1 MARKKLDSE
10 KESFAERPRPPESLF
25 TAENWFRRFAPA
37 DGVAEWVHQTLL
49 SEHSPLYNADHFHL
63 KDADIEFLWAA
74 QENSRQMRRV
84 VGQCEEVTFRCG
96 AWQKG
101 RQEQQMHEWFGR
113 VPAYLITL
121 DAMYANDC
129 SDIEWCALIEHE
141 LFHIAQKKDEFGE
154 PAFTKDGAP
163 KLGIRGH
170 DVEEFVGIVR
180 RYGVGAAAG
189 DTAKLVAAAQK
200 APEIAGFNIAQACG
214 TCLLRAA

>member
-1 MARKKLDSE
+1 MRSKKPNPELE
-10 KESFAERPRPPESLF
+10 PFAQRPRPPNSLF
-25 TAENWFRRFAPA
+25 DAGNWFRRFTPA
-37 DGVAEWVHQTLL
+37 DGVADWVHQTLL

-63 KDADIEFLWAA
+63 KDADVEFLWAA
-74 QENSRQMRRV
+74 QENTKQMRRV
-84 VGQCEEVTFRCG
+84 VGQCEEVTFRAG

-121 DAMYANDC
+121 DAIYANEC
-129 SDIEWCALIEHE
+129 SDVEWCALIEHE
-141 LFHIAQKKDEFGE
+141 LYHIAQKADEFGA
-154 PAFTKDGAP
+154 PAFAKDGLP

-180 RYGVGAAAG
+180 RYGIGAG

-200 APEIAGFNIAQACG
+200 APEIGSFNIAQACG

>member
-1 MARKKLDSE
+1 MP
-10 KESFAERPRPPESLF
+10 AE
-25 TAENWFRRFAPA
+25 
-37 DGVAEWVHQTLL
+37 GVAQWMHEVLL
-49 SEHSPLYNADHFHL
+49 NERSPLYNADHLHL
-63 KDADIEFLWAA
+63 EDADIEFLWAH
-74 QENSRQMRRV
+74 QENSKQMRRV

-113 VPAYLITL
+113 VPTYLITF
-121 DAMYANDC
+121 DAMYANEC
-129 SDIEWCALIEHE
+129 SDIEWCALVEHE
-141 LFHIAQKKDEFGE
+141 LFHIAQKTDLFGA
-154 PAFTKDGAP
+154 PAFTKEGLP
-163 KLGIRGH
+163 KLGIRSH

-200 APEIAGFNIAQACG
+200 VPEVGALNIAQACG

>member
-1 MARKKLDSE
+1 VP
-10 KESFAERPRPPESLF
+10 AE
-25 TAENWFRRFAPA
+25 
-37 DGVAEWVHQTLL
+37 GVAEWVTKTLH
-49 SEHSPLYNADHFHL
+49 SESSPLHNPDHQHL

-113 VPAYLITL
+113 VPTYLITL
-121 DAMYANDC
+121 DAMYASEC
-129 SDIEWCALIEHE
+129 SNVEFCSLVEHE
-141 LFHIAQKKDEFGE
+141 LYHIAQKADEFGE
-154 PAFTKDGAP
+154 PAFTKDGQP

-180 RYGVGAAAG
+180 RYGIGAAAG
-189 DTAKLVAAAQK
+189 DTAKLVAAAQR
-200 APEIAGFNIAQACG
+200 APEIGSFNIAQACG
-214 TCLLRAA
+214 TCILRAA

>member
-1 MARKKLDSE
+1 MPKQKRESERKA
-10 KESFAERPRPPESLF
+10 FADRPKPPESLF
-25 TAENWFRRFAPA
+25 DAGNWFRRFMPA
-37 DGVAEWVHQTLL
+37 DGVLDWVSRTLL
-49 SEHSPLYNADHFHL
+49 TEGSSLYNPDHFHL

-74 QENSRQMRRV
+74 QENSSKMRRV

-113 VPAYLITL
+113 VPTYLITL
-121 DAMYANDC
+121 DAMYVAEC

-141 LFHIAQKKDEFGE
+141 LYHIGHRTDEFGA
-154 PAFTKDGAP
+154 PAFTKEGLP

-180 RYGVGAAAG
+180 RYGIGAG
-189 DTAKLVAAAQK
+189 ETAKLIEASRR
-200 APEIAGFNIAQACG
+200 APEFGQLNIAQACG